1 MRLGLIL
8 VLTLALGVLN
18 TRAVPFSLEADEEDD
33 LGFDMDDDHE
43 DDFYLGEYNNNDAYD
58 EDEAL
63 SDAIPMTSDMSCYEC
78 KEDESGSFQCDL
90 EQHEIILAAINEEL
104 TKAHVQHPN
113 EDDQAADRDI
123 YDAGTIEYFFRSISR
138 LNPCRIMTG
147 RILKLMNS
155 QEIEQNHLLPF
166 FLDLTGKDQMSQYE
180 ELKSAVSTIQF
191 QKRQNSDW
199 MTVEVQM
206 RNSEEPFSFILSD
219 LGHEL
224 LVVPDNSIFYTAL

>member
-1 MRLGLIL
+1 MRLQLIL
-8 VLTLALGVLN
+8 ILALVVNTLADQ
-18 TRAVPFSLEADEEDD
+18 FSLEDEDDD
-33 LGFDMDDDHE
+33 LGFDMDDDE
-43 DDFYLGEYNNNDAYD
+43 EANFYLGGYNNDPYYD
-58 EDEAL
+58 EEEGHL
-63 SDAIPMTSDMSCYEC
+63 TDAIPMNSDMSCYEC
-78 KEDESGSFQCDL
+78 KEYPDESGSLRCDL
-90 EQHEIILAAINEEL
+90 EQNDVLLAAINEEL
-104 TKAHVQHPN
+104 VKVQVPN
-113 EDDQAADRDI
+113 QNENPDMDEADAKMI
-123 YDAGTIEYFFRSISR
+123 NTFFRSIAK
-138 LNPCRIMTG
+138 LNPCRIMAG

-155 QEIEQNHLLPF
+155 QENEQYHYHHLLPF
-166 FLDLTGKDQMSQYE
+166 FSLDLTGKDERSQYE